1 MKVLFPP
8 ELWYII
14 KDYMFHDIKKH
25 GKHLKDDNNNILAFN
40 SCMNL
45 LPRPFAP
52 KMGPR
57 IVYSSVKKDF
67 RMVTYLYYLSPFS
80 NSKYGNK
87 NSIKC
92 IIVKCPLKYYY
103 CVNNNMN
110 DNIIRNEYYSY
121 IHYYQGLLV

>member
-1 MKVLFPP
+1 MFFPE
-8 ELWYII
+8 ELWYCI

-25 GKHLKDDNNNILAFN
+25 GKHLNDDNNNILAFN

-92 IIVKCPLKYYY
+92 IIVKCPLNYYY

-121 IHYYQGLLV
+121 INYLTKHQA